1 MIQPVIHD
9 YLTQIF
15 YKHYSMEAKAAAEA
29 ALKFMDILELYD
41 MKLIIGDWVVPEIRT
56 LSPFE
61 MMQQTAMDT
70 MEREPWLAREIQ

>member
-1 MIQPVIHD
+1 VVQPIIHD

-15 YKHYSMEAKAAAEA
+15 NKHYSMDQAAAAES
-29 ALKFMDILELYD
+29 ALKFLDILELYD
-41 MKLIIGDWVVPEIRT
+41 MKLIIGDWVRAEVKT
-56 LSPFE
+56 LTPFE